1 LSFVNNIIND
11 DIVKRLVK
19 LVEELRSEQKEESNL
34 AITRRAEDFPLM
46 ISQYGL
52 SSTITFFLSK
62 IGDERSTLL
71 DTGLEYFKG
80 IEPQIPENLKEDAG
94 RSGKGY
100 ASYLSLVLVW
110 PLEDAF
116 KKVKINGLV
125 DELKPN
131 SSGVRDT
138 LLENLHN
145 IQRNELV
152 LEAEAMPALLELKK
166 ILRALD

>member
-1 LSFVNNIIND
+1 LSFTNNIIND

-19 LVEELRSEQKEESNL
+19 LVEELRSEPKKESNL
-34 AITRRAEDFPLM
+34 AITRRAEDFPVM

-52 SSTITFFLSK
+52 TPTITFFLSK
-62 IGDERSTLL
+62 MEKKTLL
-71 DTGLEYFKG
+71 DTGLKYFKG
-80 IEPQIPENLKEDAG
+80 VESQIQSDLKEDAG

-116 KKVKINGLV
+116 KKVKINDLV
-125 DELKPN
+125 DELKSN
-131 SSGVRDT
+131 SSGTCDT
-138 LLENLHN
+138 LIKNLYN

-152 LEAEAMPALLELKK
+152 LEAEAMPALLELRK

>member
-1 LSFVNNIIND
+1 MSFVNNIIND

-62 IGDERSTLL
+62 IEKEKLL

-80 IEPQIPENLKEDAG
+80 VEPQIQGNFKEDAG

>member
-1 LSFVNNIIND
+1 MSFINNIIND

-34 AITRRAEDFPLM
+34 AITRRSEDFLLM

-62 IGDERSTLL
+62 IENEKLL
-71 DTGLEYFKG
+71 DKGLEYFKG
-80 IEPQIPENLKEDAG
+80 LEPQIPENLKGDAG
-94 RSGKGY
+94 SSGKGY
-100 ASYLSLVLVW
+100 ASYLSLVLAW
-110 PLEDAF
+110 PLDDAF

-125 DELKPN
+125 DELKQN

-138 LLENLHN
+138 LLKNLHN

-152 LEAEAMPALLELKK
+152 LEAEALPGLLELKK